1 MSETKNVSL
10 FFADFLKSNW
20 SFGCLEKK
28 DDPHSFCISE
38 ITDSKTC
45 LDKCLKSPAWENP
58 STSNIVN
65 VLKHCRNLH
74 HITFIKFIDHCR
86 VNWVGKSPSYWHEN
100 SWDCLLTH
108 CLPMKSI
115 LFLIETIYRYQFRWN
130 YLRNKKLSVNFL
142 LHFPSLT
149 EILNVL
155 NKKITPIGFLLRKL
169 ETRKTWLGKG
179 IKSPVWE
186 DFPSSNMVNIPKHC
200 SNLHDITF
208 IIFIHHWEVNWVGK
222 SPSYWHVKSW
232 NYLLTDLL
240 LIKSILF
247 LIETI

>member
-1 MSETKNVSL
+1 MNI
-10 FFADFLKSNW
+10 LK
-20 SFGCLEKK
+20 KK
-28 DDPHSFCISE
+28 MTFRAFVFP
-38 ITDSKTC
+38 KLRALKMW
-45 LDKCLKSPAWENP
+45 LDKCLKSPIWEVS
-58 STSNIVN
+58 STSNMVN
-65 VLKHCRNLH
+65 VSKHCLNLH
-74 HITFIKFIDHCR
+74 HSTLIIFIGHRQEK
-86 VNWVGKSPSYWHEN
+86 WLGKSPSYWHEN

-179 IKSPVWE
+179 LKSPVWE
-186 DFPSSNMVNIPKHC
+186 DFPSSNMVNIPKYC